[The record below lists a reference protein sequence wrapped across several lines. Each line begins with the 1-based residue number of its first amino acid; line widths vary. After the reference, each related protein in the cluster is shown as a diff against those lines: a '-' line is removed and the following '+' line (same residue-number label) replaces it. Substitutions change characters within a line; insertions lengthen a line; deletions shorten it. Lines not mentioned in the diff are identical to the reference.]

1 MHIGLIGGIGLAA
14 TEYYY
19 RGLVERHAAAGSRL
33 ELTIAHGDVRELAGN
48 LEHREPHKQAES
60 FALLVRRLEAAGA
73 QIAAVTSMGGHFC
86 VRELLAMSPLPLL
99 NAIPLVDAAIRRQGL
114 TTVGIIGTR
123 MVMETRLYGG
133 IDAAR
138 VVAPGGAMLEE
149 VHRAYIDMAIAG
161 RVSAAQ
167 REVFFAAGREL
178 CRARGAEAVM
188 LGGTDLFLAF
198 EGQDCGF
205 PLIDCAGIH
214 VDALFQRSLIDA
226 ARSDGHPLG

>member
-19 RGLVERHAAAGSRL
+19 RSLVERHAAGGTRL
-33 ELTIAHGDVRELAGN
+33 ELTIAHGDVRELARN
-48 LEHREPHKQAES
+48 LERREPHQQAES
-60 FALLVRRLEAAGA
+60 FARLVQRLQAAGA

-86 VRELLAMSPLPLL
+86 IRELEALSPLPLL
-99 NAIPLVDAAIRRQGL
+99 DAIPLVDTAMRRQNL

-133 IDAAR
+133 ITAAP
-138 VVAPGGAMLEE
+138 VVAPAGAMLEE
-149 VHRAYIDMAIAG
+149 VHRAYIEMAVAG
-161 RVSAAQ
+161 RVSTAQ

-178 CRARGAEAVM
+178 CRSQGAQAVM

-198 EGQDCGF
+198 DGQDCGF

-214 VDALFQRSLIDA
+214 VDALFQQSLMD
-226 ARSDGHPLG
+226 